1 MDRNHQKYIFI
12 FLPLAVIAAAVI
24 LILVLAKPGRQD
36 AQITE
41 GLEYIRSMESLDVNA
56 VEKEV
61 NAVRQSLF
69 FEDLDEKIEE
79 DPDYVWTALDQIGT
93 VMMGDSRTMAF
104 ASYGFMDAS
113 RVLAEGGKTI
123 RGIEDHFEELWAAN
137 PSLVV
142 LAYGLN
148 DIDWLCYDPVEYAE
162 IEMEYVDYIQ
172 EHLPDARIYIQSIL
186 IPRERVEEFYDI
198 PGLVQ
203 KAITWDAQ
211 SMQIYEERGYNTI
224 DVSDLVEENEDLFG
238 EDGSHFY
245 APFYPL
251 LAERILKQYLKDT
264 MVFND

>member
-1 MDRNHQKYIFI
+1 MNRNQQKYIFI
-12 FLPLAVIAAAVI
+12 FLSLAVIAAIVV
-24 LILVLAKPGRQD
+24 LILVLVKPGQSD
-36 AQITE
+36 TEITE
-41 GLEYIRSMESLDVNA
+41 GLKYIRDMEAVDISS

-61 NAVRQSLF
+61 NAVRQALF

-93 VMMGDSRTMAF
+93 VMLGDSRTVPYAT
-104 ASYGFMDAS
+104 YGFMDES
-113 RVLAEGGKTI
+113 RVLADGGESI
-123 RGIEDHFEELWAAN
+123 RSMEDHFDELWAAN
-137 PSLVV
+137 PSLIV

-148 DIDWLCYDPVEYAE
+148 DIGWLYQTPAEYAE
-162 IEMEYVDYIQ
+162 AEMEYVDYIQ

-186 IPRERVEEFYDI
+186 IPRERVEEVYDM

-203 KAITWDAQ
+203 NAITWNAEE
-211 SMQIYEERGYNTI
+211 MQIFQERGYNTI

-238 EDGSHFY
+238 EDGAHFY

-264 MVFND
+264 MVFDD